1 MEKLK
6 KNTGFIGLWLL
17 LLCCLALPSQAR
29 RDKTKR
35 GAPQAVKADSLSY
48 EASRRYNYFFLEAV
62 RQQNAGH
69 YDAAFDL
76 INYCLQLNPN
86 AAEAYFMRSGY
97 YSELNLDSLNFAD
110 LVKAATLQP
119 SNDTYQERLAEG
131 YLNTGKY
138 DKAIETYENL
148 YSNNRSRSDV
158 LGDLVQLYK
167 QQKDYDGMLRT
178 ILRIEQVE
186 GESDQTAMMKMNVY
200 ELKGD
205 EKNAYKTLKMLADTH
220 PIDQNYTLMLGNWL
234 MQHKGQKEA
243 YKLYTE
249 ALNADPSNVYAQSAM
264 YDYYQA
270 MSQDSLANGM
280 MNRILLGK
288 NTPQKSRIQFLRQA
302 IMDSEER
309 KDDST
314 EVVKL
319 IDRVQQVVPT
329 DTLVAQMRVA
339 YYSMKKFPKPDV
351 NKALSELL
359 ELQPDNAG
367 TRMQLIQNEWDSGNW
382 KKIDSLSTPGML
394 YNPDEMAF
402 YYFSGLSRWYEK
414 DNRGALDAL
423 QRGTRAITDKSNRE
437 TVGVIYSILGEIY
450 HNMGNKAQSFAA
462 YDSCLQWKPD
472 DVVTLNNYAYYLG
485 EEGVSLKKAEEMS
498 AKAVKAE
505 PKNATYLDTYAWILY
520 KQKRYAEAKIYIDM
534 ALKFTADS
542 TNDAT
547 LREHAGDIYVGLKN
561 YTSAVEFYK
570 QALQCSLVISIL
582 RCKKG
587 NGKGYRCKENRYTG

>member
-17 LLCCLALPSQAR
+17 LLCCLSLPSQAR
-29 RDKTKR
+29 RDKIKR
-35 GAPQAVKADSLSY
+35 VAPQAVKADSLSY
-48 EASRRYNYFFLEAV
+48 EVSRRYNYFFLEAV

-178 ILRIEQVE
+178 IRRIEQVE

-249 ALNADPSNVYAQSAM
+249 ALDADPSNVYAQSAM
-264 YDYYQA
+264 YDYYRA

-485 EEGVSLKKAEEMS
+485 EEGVNLKKAEEMS

-505 PKNATYLDTYAWILY
+505 PKNATYLDTYAWVLY

-570 QALQCSLVISIL
+570 QALQQGGDIKMLNRKINL
-582 RCKKG
+582 
-587 NGKGYRCKENRYTG
+587 YRRRK

>member
-17 LLCCLALPSQAR
+17 LLCCLSLPSQAR
-29 RDKTKR
+29 RDKIKR
-35 GAPQAVKADSLSY
+35 VAPQAVKADSLSY

-97 YSELNLDSLNFAD
+97 YSDLNLDSLDFAD

-178 ILRIEQVE
+178 IRRIEQVE

-264 YDYYQA
+264 YDYYRA

-505 PKNATYLDTYAWILY
+505 PKNATYLDTYAWVLY

-570 QALQCSLVISIL
+570 QALQQGGDIKTLNRKINL
-582 RCKKG
+582 
-587 NGKGYRCKENRYTG
+587 YRRRK

>member
-17 LLCCLALPSQAR
+17 LLCCLSLPSQAR
-29 RDKTKR
+29 RDKIKR
-35 GAPQAVKADSLSY
+35 VAPQAVKADSLSY

-178 ILRIEQVE
+178 IRRIEQVE

-264 YDYYQA
+264 YDYYRA

-302 IMDSEER
+302 IMDNEER

-505 PKNATYLDTYAWILY
+505 PKNATYLDTYAWVLY

-570 QALQCSLVISIL
+570 QALQQGGDIKTLNRKINL
-582 RCKKG
+582 
-587 NGKGYRCKENRYTG
+587 YRRRK

>member
-17 LLCCLALPSQAR
+17 LLCCLSLSSQAR
-29 RDKTKR
+29 RDKIKR
-35 GAPQAVKADSLSY
+35 VAPQAVKADSLSY

-178 ILRIEQVE
+178 IRRIEQVE

-264 YDYYQA
+264 YDYYRA

-437 TVGVIYSILGEIY
+437 TVGVIYSILGDIY

-485 EEGVSLKKAEEMS
+485 EEGVNLKKAEEMS

-505 PKNATYLDTYAWILY
+505 PKNATYLDTYAWVLY

-570 QALQCSLVISIL
+570 QALQQGGDIKMLNRKINL
-582 RCKKG
+582 
-587 NGKGYRCKENRYTG
+587 YRRRK

>member
-17 LLCCLALPSQAR
+17 LLCCLSLPSQAR
-29 RDKTKR
+29 RDKIKR
-35 GAPQAVKADSLSY
+35 VAPQAVKADSLSY

-97 YSELNLDSLNFAD
+97 YSELNLDSLDFAD

-178 ILRIEQVE
+178 IRRIEQVE

-264 YDYYQA
+264 YDYYRA

-485 EEGVSLKKAEEMS
+485 EEGVNLKKAEEMS

-505 PKNATYLDTYAWILY
+505 PKNATYLDTYAWVLY

-570 QALQCSLVISIL
+570 QALQQGGDIKTLNRKINL
-582 RCKKG
+582 
-587 NGKGYRCKENRYTG
+587 YRRRK

>member
-29 RDKTKR
+29 RDKIKR
-35 GAPQAVKADSLSY
+35 VAPQAVKADSLSY

-97 YSELNLDSLNFAD
+97 YSELNLDSLDFAD

-178 ILRIEQVE
+178 IRRIEQVE

-249 ALNADPSNVYAQSAM
+249 ALDADPSNVYAQSAM
-264 YDYYQA
+264 YDYYRA

-498 AKAVKAE
+498 VKAVKAE
-505 PKNATYLDTYAWILY
+505 PKNATYLDTYAWVLY

-570 QALQCSLVISIL
+570 QALQQGGDIKTLNRKINL
-582 RCKKG
+582 
-587 NGKGYRCKENRYTG
+587 YRRRK

>member
-17 LLCCLALPSQAR
+17 LLCCLSLPSQAR
-29 RDKTKR
+29 RDKIKR
-35 GAPQAVKADSLSY
+35 VAPQAVKADSLSY

-97 YSELNLDSLNFAD
+97 YSELNLDSLDFAD

-178 ILRIEQVE
+178 IRRIEQVE

-264 YDYYQA
+264 YDYYRA

-505 PKNATYLDTYAWILY
+505 PKNATYLDTYAWVLY

-570 QALQCSLVISIL
+570 QALQQGGDIKTLNRKINL
-582 RCKKG
+582 
-587 NGKGYRCKENRYTG
+587 YRKRK

>member
-17 LLCCLALPSQAR
+17 LLCCLSLPSQAR
-29 RDKTKR
+29 RDKIKR
-35 GAPQAVKADSLSY
+35 VAPQAVKADSLSY

-97 YSELNLDSLNFAD
+97 YSELNLDSLDFAD

-178 ILRIEQVE
+178 IRRIEQVE

-264 YDYYQA
+264 YDYYRA

-505 PKNATYLDTYAWILY
+505 PKNATYLDTYAWVLY
-520 KQKRYAEAKIYIDM
+520 KQKRYAEAKRYIDM

-570 QALQCSLVISIL
+570 QALQQGGDIKTLNRKINL
-582 RCKKG
+582 
-587 NGKGYRCKENRYTG
+587 YRRRK

>member
-17 LLCCLALPSQAR
+17 LLCCLSLPSQAR
-29 RDKTKR
+29 RDKIKR
-35 GAPQAVKADSLSY
+35 VAPQAVKADSLSY

-97 YSELNLDSLNFAD
+97 YSELNLDSLDFAD

-178 ILRIEQVE
+178 IRRIEQVE

-249 ALNADPSNVYAQSAM
+249 ALDADPSNVYAQSAM
-264 YDYYQA
+264 YDYYRA

-505 PKNATYLDTYAWILY
+505 PKNATYLDTYAWVLY

-570 QALQCSLVISIL
+570 QALQQGGDIKMLNRKINL
-582 RCKKG
+582 
-587 NGKGYRCKENRYTG
+587 YRRRK

>member
-17 LLCCLALPSQAR
+17 LLCCLSLPSQAR
-29 RDKTKR
+29 RDKIKKV
-35 GAPQAVKADSLSY
+35 APQSVKADSLSY

-62 RQQNAGH
+62 HQQNAGH

-97 YSELNLDSLNFAD
+97 YSELNLDSLDFAD

-178 ILRIEQVE
+178 IRRIEQVE

-264 YDYYQA
+264 YDYYRA

-485 EEGVSLKKAEEMS
+485 EEGVNLKKAEEMS

-505 PKNATYLDTYAWILY
+505 PKNATYLDTYAWVLY

-570 QALQCSLVISIL
+570 QALQQGGDIKMLNRKINL
-582 RCKKG
+582 
-587 NGKGYRCKENRYTG
+587 YRRRK

>member
-17 LLCCLALPSQAR
+17 LLCCLSLPSQAR
-29 RDKTKR
+29 RDKIKR
-35 GAPQAVKADSLSY
+35 VAPQAVKADSLSY

-97 YSELNLDSLNFAD
+97 YSELNLDSLDFAD

-138 DKAIETYENL
+138 DKAIQTYENL

-178 ILRIEQVE
+178 IRRIEQVE

-249 ALNADPSNVYAQSAM
+249 ALDADPSNVYAQSAM
-264 YDYYQA
+264 YDYYRA

-485 EEGVSLKKAEEMS
+485 EEGVNLKKAEEMS

-505 PKNATYLDTYAWILY
+505 PKNATYLDTYAWVLY

-570 QALQCSLVISIL
+570 QALQQGGDIKTLNRKINL
-582 RCKKG
+582 
-587 NGKGYRCKENRYTG
+587 YRKRK

>member
-29 RDKTKR
+29 RDKIKR
-35 GAPQAVKADSLSY
+35 MAPQAVKADSLSY
-48 EASRRYNYFFLEAV
+48 EVSRRYNYFFLEAV

-97 YSELNLDSLNFAD
+97 YSELNLDSLDFAD

-178 ILRIEQVE
+178 IRRIEQVE

-264 YDYYQA
+264 YDYYRA

-485 EEGVSLKKAEEMS
+485 EEGVNLKKAEEMS

-505 PKNATYLDTYAWILY
+505 PKNATYLDTYAWVLY

-570 QALQCSLVISIL
+570 QALQQGGDIKTLNRKINL
-582 RCKKG
+582 
-587 NGKGYRCKENRYTG
+587 YRRRK

>member
-29 RDKTKR
+29 RDKIKR
-35 GAPQAVKADSLSY
+35 VAPQAVKADSLSY

-97 YSELNLDSLNFAD
+97 YSELNLDSLDFAD

-178 ILRIEQVE
+178 IRRIEQVE

-220 PIDQNYTLMLGNWL
+220 PIEQNYTLMLGNWL

-264 YDYYQA
+264 YDYYRA

-570 QALQCSLVISIL
+570 QALQQGGDIKMLNRKINL
-582 RCKKG
+582 
-587 NGKGYRCKENRYTG
+587 YRRRK

>member
-6 KNTGFIGLWLL
+6 KNTGFTGLWLL
-17 LLCCLALPSQAR
+17 LLCCLSLPSQAR
-29 RDKTKR
+29 RDKIKR
-35 GAPQAVKADSLSY
+35 MAPQAVKADSLSY

-97 YSELNLDSLNFAD
+97 YSELNLDSLDFAD

-178 ILRIEQVE
+178 IRRIEQVE

-264 YDYYQA
+264 YDYYRA

-505 PKNATYLDTYAWILY
+505 PKNATYLDTYAWVLY

-534 ALKFTADS
+534 ALRFTADS

-570 QALQCSLVISIL
+570 QALQQGGDIKTLNRKINL
-582 RCKKG
+582 
-587 NGKGYRCKENRYTG
+587 YRRRK

>member
-29 RDKTKR
+29 RDKIKR
-35 GAPQAVKADSLSY
+35 VAPQAVKADSLSY

-178 ILRIEQVE
+178 IWRIEQVE

-264 YDYYQA
+264 YDYYRA

-505 PKNATYLDTYAWILY
+505 PKNATYLDTYAWVLY

-570 QALQCSLVISIL
+570 QALQQGGDIKMLNRKINL
-582 RCKKG
+582 
-587 NGKGYRCKENRYTG
+587 YRRRK

>member
-29 RDKTKR
+29 RDKIKR
-35 GAPQAVKADSLSY
+35 VAPQAVKADSLSY

-97 YSELNLDSLNFAD
+97 YSELNLDSLDFAD

-178 ILRIEQVE
+178 IRRIEQVE

-234 MQHKGQKEA
+234 MQHKGQKDA

-249 ALNADPSNVYAQSAM
+249 ALDADPSNVYAQSAM
-264 YDYYQA
+264 YDYYRA
-270 MSQDSLANGM
+270 MSQNSLANGM

-505 PKNATYLDTYAWILY
+505 PKNATYLDTYAWVLY

-570 QALQCSLVISIL
+570 QALQQGGDIKTLNRKINL
-582 RCKKG
+582 
-587 NGKGYRCKENRYTG
+587 YRRRK

>member
-17 LLCCLALPSQAR
+17 LLCCLSLSSQAR
-29 RDKTKR
+29 RDKIKR
-35 GAPQAVKADSLSY
+35 VAPQAVKADSLSY

-97 YSELNLDSLNFAD
+97 YSELNLDSLDFAD

-178 ILRIEQVE
+178 IRRIEQVE

-264 YDYYQA
+264 YDYYRA

-485 EEGVSLKKAEEMS
+485 EEGVNLKKAEEMS

-505 PKNATYLDTYAWILY
+505 PKNATYLDTYAWVLY

-570 QALQCSLVISIL
+570 QALQQGGDIKTLNRKINL
-582 RCKKG
+582 
-587 NGKGYRCKENRYTG
+587 YRRRK

>member
-17 LLCCLALPSQAR
+17 LLCCLSLPSQAR
-29 RDKTKR
+29 RDKIKR
-35 GAPQAVKADSLSY
+35 VAPQAVKADSLSY

-97 YSELNLDSLNFAD
+97 YSELNLDSLDFAD
-110 LVKAATLQP
+110 LVKAVTLQP

-178 ILRIEQVE
+178 IRRIEQVE

-264 YDYYQA
+264 YDYYRA

-505 PKNATYLDTYAWILY
+505 PKNATYLDTYAWVLY

-570 QALQCSLVISIL
+570 QALQQGGDIKTLNRKINL
-582 RCKKG
+582 
-587 NGKGYRCKENRYTG
+587 YRRRK

>member
-17 LLCCLALPSQAR
+17 LLCCLSLPSQAR
-29 RDKTKR
+29 RDKIKR
-35 GAPQAVKADSLSY
+35 VAPQAVKADSLSY

-97 YSELNLDSLNFAD
+97 YSELNLDSLDFAD

-178 ILRIEQVE
+178 IRRIEQVE

-264 YDYYQA
+264 YDYYRA

-505 PKNATYLDTYAWILY
+505 PKNATYLDTYAWVLY

-570 QALQCSLVISIL
+570 QALQQGGDIKTLNRKINL
-582 RCKKG
+582 
-587 NGKGYRCKENRYTG
+587 YRRRK

>member
-17 LLCCLALPSQAR
+17 LLCWLALPSQAR

-35 GAPQAVKADSLSY
+35 VAPQAVKADSLSY

-97 YSELNLDSLNFAD
+97 YSELNLDSLDFAD

-178 ILRIEQVE
+178 IRRIEQVE

-264 YDYYQA
+264 YDYYRA

-450 HNMGNKAQSFAA
+450 HNMGNKSQSFAA

-485 EEGVSLKKAEEMS
+485 EEGVNLKKAEEMS

-505 PKNATYLDTYAWILY
+505 PKNATYLDTYAWVLY

-570 QALQCSLVISIL
+570 QALQQGGDIKTLNRKINL
-582 RCKKG
+582 
-587 NGKGYRCKENRYTG
+587 YRRRK

>member
-17 LLCCLALPSQAR
+17 LLCCLTLPSQAR
-29 RDKTKR
+29 RDKIKR
-35 GAPQAVKADSLSY
+35 VAPQAVKADSLSY
-48 EASRRYNYFFLEAV
+48 EVSRRYNYFFLEAV

-97 YSELNLDSLNFAD
+97 YSELNLDSLDFAD

-178 ILRIEQVE
+178 IRRIEQVE

-264 YDYYQA
+264 YDYYRA

-485 EEGVSLKKAEEMS
+485 EEGVNLKKAEEMS

-505 PKNATYLDTYAWILY
+505 PKNATYLDTYAWVLY

-534 ALKFTADS
+534 ALKFTVDS

-570 QALQCSLVISIL
+570 QALQQGGDIKTLNRKINL
-582 RCKKG
+582 
-587 NGKGYRCKENRYTG
+587 YRRRK

>member
-29 RDKTKR
+29 RDKIKR
-35 GAPQAVKADSLSY
+35 VAPQAVKADSLSY

-97 YSELNLDSLNFAD
+97 YSELNLDSLDFAD

-178 ILRIEQVE
+178 IRRIEQVE

-249 ALNADPSNVYAQSAM
+249 ALDADPSNVYAQSAM
-264 YDYYQA
+264 YDYYRA

-302 IMDSEER
+302 IMDNEER

-505 PKNATYLDTYAWILY
+505 PKNATYLDTYAWVLY

-570 QALQCSLVISIL
+570 QALQQGGDIKTLNRKINL
-582 RCKKG
+582 
-587 NGKGYRCKENRYTG
+587 YRRRK

>member
-17 LLCCLALPSQAR
+17 LLCCLSLSSQAR
-29 RDKTKR
+29 RDKIKR
-35 GAPQAVKADSLSY
+35 VAPQAVKADSLSY

-97 YSELNLDSLNFAD
+97 YSELNLDSLDFAD

-178 ILRIEQVE
+178 IRRIEQVE

-249 ALNADPSNVYAQSAM
+249 ALDADPSNVYAQSAM
-264 YDYYQA
+264 YDYYRA

-485 EEGVSLKKAEEMS
+485 EEGVNLKKAEEMS

-505 PKNATYLDTYAWILY
+505 PKNATYLDTYAWVLY

-570 QALQCSLVISIL
+570 QALQQGGDIKTLNRKINL
-582 RCKKG
+582 
-587 NGKGYRCKENRYTG
+587 YRRRK

>member
-17 LLCCLALPSQAR
+17 LLCCLSLPSQAR
-29 RDKTKR
+29 RDKIKR
-35 GAPQAVKADSLSY
+35 VAPQAVKADSLSY

-97 YSELNLDSLNFAD
+97 YSELNLDSLDFAD

-178 ILRIEQVE
+178 IRRIEQVE

-249 ALNADPSNVYAQSAM
+249 ALDADPSNVYAQSAM
-264 YDYYQA
+264 YDYYRA

-505 PKNATYLDTYAWILY
+505 PKNATYLDTYAWVLY

-570 QALQCSLVISIL
+570 QALQQGGDIKTLNRKINL
-582 RCKKG
+582 
-587 NGKGYRCKENRYTG
+587 YRRRK

>member
-17 LLCCLALPSQAR
+17 LLCCLSLPSQAR
-29 RDKTKR
+29 RDKIKR
-35 GAPQAVKADSLSY
+35 VAPQAVKADSLSY

-178 ILRIEQVE
+178 IRRIEQVE

-264 YDYYQA
+264 YDYYRA

-394 YNPDEMAF
+394 YNPDEMTF

-505 PKNATYLDTYAWILY
+505 PKNATYLDTYAWVLY

-570 QALQCSLVISIL
+570 QALQQGGDIKTLNRKINL
-582 RCKKG
+582 
-587 NGKGYRCKENRYTG
+587 YRRRK

>member
-6 KNTGFIGLWLL
+6 KNTGFISLWLL
-17 LLCCLALPSQAR
+17 LLCCLSLSSQAR
-29 RDKTKR
+29 RDKIKR
-35 GAPQAVKADSLSY
+35 VAPQAVKADSLSY

-97 YSELNLDSLNFAD
+97 YSELNLDSLDFAD

-178 ILRIEQVE
+178 IRRIEQVE

-264 YDYYQA
+264 YDYYRA

-505 PKNATYLDTYAWILY
+505 PKNATYLDTYAWVLY

-534 ALKFTADS
+534 ALRFTADS

-570 QALQCSLVISIL
+570 QALQQGGDIKTLNRKINL
-582 RCKKG
+582 
-587 NGKGYRCKENRYTG
+587 YRRRK

>member
-17 LLCCLALPSQAR
+17 LLCCLSLPSQAR
-29 RDKTKR
+29 RDKIKR
-35 GAPQAVKADSLSY
+35 VAPQAVKADSLSY

-178 ILRIEQVE
+178 IRRIEQVE

-264 YDYYQA
+264 YDYYRA

-505 PKNATYLDTYAWILY
+505 PKNATYLDTYAWVLY

-570 QALQCSLVISIL
+570 QALQQGGDIKMLNRKINL
-582 RCKKG
+582 
-587 NGKGYRCKENRYTG
+587 YRRRK

>member
-17 LLCCLALPSQAR
+17 LLCCLSLPSQAR
-29 RDKTKR
+29 RDKIKR
-35 GAPQAVKADSLSY
+35 VAPQAVKADSLSY

-178 ILRIEQVE
+178 IRRIEQVE

-264 YDYYQA
+264 YDYYRA

-485 EEGVSLKKAEEMS
+485 EEGVNLKKAEEMS

-505 PKNATYLDTYAWILY
+505 PKNATYLDTYAWVLY

-570 QALQCSLVISIL
+570 QALQQGGDIKTLNRKINL
-582 RCKKG
+582 
-587 NGKGYRCKENRYTG
+587 YRRRK

>member
-17 LLCCLALPSQAR
+17 LLCCLSLPSQAR
-29 RDKTKR
+29 RDKIKR
-35 GAPQAVKADSLSY
+35 VAPQAVKADSLSY

-97 YSELNLDSLNFAD
+97 YSELNLDSLDFAD

-178 ILRIEQVE
+178 IRRIEQVE

-249 ALNADPSNVYAQSAM
+249 ALDADPSNVYAQSAM
-264 YDYYQA
+264 YDYYRA

-485 EEGVSLKKAEEMS
+485 EEGVNLKKAEEMS

-505 PKNATYLDTYAWILY
+505 PKNATYLDTYAWVLY

-570 QALQCSLVISIL
+570 QALQQGGDIKMLNRKINL
-582 RCKKG
+582 
-587 NGKGYRCKENRYTG
+587 YRRRK

>member
-17 LLCCLALPSQAR
+17 LLCCLSLPSQAR
-29 RDKTKR
+29 RDKIKR
-35 GAPQAVKADSLSY
+35 VAPQAVKADSLSY

-178 ILRIEQVE
+178 IRRIEQVE

-264 YDYYQA
+264 YDYYRA

-505 PKNATYLDTYAWILY
+505 PKNATYLDTYAWVLY

-570 QALQCSLVISIL
+570 QALQQGGDIKTLNRKINL
-582 RCKKG
+582 
-587 NGKGYRCKENRYTG
+587 YRRRK

>member
-29 RDKTKR
+29 RDKIKR
-35 GAPQAVKADSLSY
+35 VAPQAVKADSLSY

-97 YSELNLDSLNFAD
+97 YSELNLDSLDFAD

-178 ILRIEQVE
+178 IRRIEQVE

-249 ALNADPSNVYAQSAM
+249 ALDADPSNVYAQSAM
-264 YDYYQA
+264 YDYYRA

-505 PKNATYLDTYAWILY
+505 PKNATYLDTYAWVLY

-570 QALQCSLVISIL
+570 QALQQGGDIKTLNRKINL
-582 RCKKG
+582 
-587 NGKGYRCKENRYTG
+587 YRRRK

>member
-29 RDKTKR
+29 RDKIKR
-35 GAPQAVKADSLSY
+35 VAPQAVKADSLSY

-178 ILRIEQVE
+178 IRRIEQVE

-264 YDYYQA
+264 YDYYRA

-570 QALQCSLVISIL
+570 QALQQGGDIKTLNRKINL
-582 RCKKG
+582 
-587 NGKGYRCKENRYTG
+587 YRRRK

>member
-17 LLCCLALPSQAR
+17 LLCCLSLPSQAR
-29 RDKTKR
+29 RDKIKR
-35 GAPQAVKADSLSY
+35 VAPQAVKADSLSY

-97 YSELNLDSLNFAD
+97 YSELNLDSLDFAD

-178 ILRIEQVE
+178 IRRIEQVE

-264 YDYYQA
+264 YDYYRA

-505 PKNATYLDTYAWILY
+505 PKNATYLDTYAWVLY

-570 QALQCSLVISIL
+570 QALQQGGDIKMLNRKINL
-582 RCKKG
+582 
-587 NGKGYRCKENRYTG
+587 YRRRK

>member
-29 RDKTKR
+29 RDKIKR
-35 GAPQAVKADSLSY
+35 VAPQAVKADSLSY

-178 ILRIEQVE
+178 IRRIEQVE

-264 YDYYQA
+264 YDYYRA
-270 MSQDSLANGM
+270 MSQNSLANGM

-505 PKNATYLDTYAWILY
+505 PKNATYLDTYAWVLY

-570 QALQCSLVISIL
+570 QALQQGGDIKTLNRKINL
-582 RCKKG
+582 
-587 NGKGYRCKENRYTG
+587 YRRRK

>member
-29 RDKTKR
+29 RDKIKR
-35 GAPQAVKADSLSY
+35 MAPQAVKADSLSY
-48 EASRRYNYFFLEAV
+48 EVSRRYNYFFLEAV

-178 ILRIEQVE
+178 IRRIEQVE

-249 ALNADPSNVYAQSAM
+249 ALDADPSNVYAQSAM
-264 YDYYQA
+264 YDYYRA

-570 QALQCSLVISIL
+570 QALQQGGDIKTLNRKINL
-582 RCKKG
+582 
-587 NGKGYRCKENRYTG
+587 YRRRK

>member
-6 KNTGFIGLWLL
+6 KNPGFIGLWLL
-17 LLCCLALPSQAR
+17 LLCCLSLPSQAR
-29 RDKTKR
+29 RDKIKR
-35 GAPQAVKADSLSY
+35 VAPQAVKADSLSY

-178 ILRIEQVE
+178 IRRIEQVE

-264 YDYYQA
+264 YDYYRA

-505 PKNATYLDTYAWILY
+505 PKNATYLDTYAWVLY

-570 QALQCSLVISIL
+570 QALQQGGDIKTLNRKINL
-582 RCKKG
+582 
-587 NGKGYRCKENRYTG
+587 YRRRK

>member
-17 LLCCLALPSQAR
+17 LLCCLSLPSQAR
-29 RDKTKR
+29 RDKIKR
-35 GAPQAVKADSLSY
+35 VAPQAVKADSLSY

-97 YSELNLDSLNFAD
+97 YSELNLDSLDFAD

-178 ILRIEQVE
+178 IRRIEQVE

-264 YDYYQA
+264 YDYYRA

-485 EEGVSLKKAEEMS
+485 EEGVNLKKAEEMS

-505 PKNATYLDTYAWILY
+505 PKNATYLDTYAWVLY

-570 QALQCSLVISIL
+570 QALQQGGDIKTLNRKINL
-582 RCKKG
+582 
-587 NGKGYRCKENRYTG
+587 YRKRK